1 MEIFHSIINSTHQQ
15 KFPIYMGAGAT
26 AANLFK
32 HESQNVSASASSDL
46 YKCISL
52 HFLMD
57 YTSQQSRKA
66 SLTERLVE
74 GKQF

>member
-1 MEIFHSIINSTHQQ
+1 
-15 KFPIYMGAGAT
+15 MGAGAT

-57 YTSQQSRKA
+57 YASQQSRKA